1 MLAGWA
7 NAKSSLAQAEHSA
20 RLAETELISAQS
32 SLSAEATELR
42 EAQEE
47 QDRPKPKPKSRFAES
62 QLGKWSAQA
71 GGYTGS
77 QPSRVES
84 AQAKVDKAQ
93 RTVDKAQRNVERA
106 DRQVGSSRATVD
118 QWLVAVGV
126 VAAVS
131 VLALVA
137 LWGPAVSGPGNPGR
151 GEASVPF
158 EAGGKSTGRPEPDSG
173 SKPTRWQF
181 AAATLLALGV
191 TSTVAQLV
199 ALQAF
204 ASHVPLAP
212 GENGWSTGG
221 LVALVGTIYMATKCE
236 TWDDFKQR
244 IGVLVVVVAALGFA
258 AVYLMVSTQQ

>member
-137 LWGPAVSGPGNPGR
+137 LWGPAGSGPGTWPGR
-151 GEASVPF
+151 GIGSLRSGRQKYRKARARLRLEANAVAVRCSDAPGPRSHINSCAARCFASVRIPCSPRARR
-158 EAGGKSTGRPEPDSG
+158 ERMVNRRTGRAGRNNLHGD
-173 SKPTRWQF
+173 KVRD
-181 AAATLLALGV
+181 LGR
-191 TSTVAQLV
+191 
-199 ALQAF
+199 LQA
-204 ASHVPLAP
+204 
-212 GENGWSTGG
+212 
-221 LVALVGTIYMATKCE
+221 
-236 TWDDFKQR
+236 R
-244 IGVLVVVVAALGFA
+244 IGVLVVVVAALRFA